1 MTISY
6 GRAPSEQLK
15 GLLSTGG
22 LLAPLLD
29 LTERQVCGLPL
40 DVFFRV
46 NDEIHIYCG
55 LTRLIEVRRY
65 SNGTVKVSASETY
78 GEQSCADGFFRQWYV
93 DEHIEFQKSLD
104 RYLSRVK
111 VSRRHTKGEGLIQ
124 ATWSRETECWVA
136 FDREAVLSYSSQRE
150 SKEARECSQVESA
163 RAALEAI
170 ARSASPRWALP
181 PSSGREVDQLAVDS
195 NGSLLVIELKDAST
209 NSVFYIPFQLLSYIW
224 EWHNAI
230 RSVLSQLQAL
240 LDSRVELGIITSSV
254 PALTGDLR
262 AAICFGPDI
271 RSDEVRRR
279 YNKVLEVVNDYLP
292 PGVPP
297 IDTWARRDSSN
308 PPRLVRPR

>member
-6 GRAPSEQLK
+6 GRAPSENLK

-22 LLAPLLD
+22 FLAPLLD

-65 SNGTVKVSASETY
+65 SNSTVKVSASETY
-78 GEQSCADGFFRQWYV
+78 GKQSCADGFFRQWYI
-93 DEHIEFQKSLD
+93 DEHIEFEKYLD

-111 VSRRHTKGEGLIQ
+111 VNSRHTKGEGLIQ
-124 ATWSRETECWVA
+124 AIWSRVTECWIA
-136 FDREAVLSYSSQRE
+136 FDREAVLGYSSQKE
-150 SKEARECSQVESA
+150 SKEAREFSQVESA
-163 RAALEAI
+163 RSTLEAI
-170 ARSASPRWALP
+170 ARSASPPWALP

-195 NGSLLVIELKDAST
+195 NGSLVVIELKDAST
-209 NSVFYIPFQLLSYIW
+209 NSVFYTPFQLLSYVW
-224 EWHNAI
+224 EWYNAI
-230 RSVLSQLQAL
+230 ESVLGQLQAL
-240 LDSRVELGIITSSV
+240 LDSRVELGMISSSV
-254 PALTGDLR
+254 PTLTGDIC

-279 YNKVLEVVNDYLP
+279 YNKVLEVVNGYLP

-297 IDTWARRDSSN
+297 ISTWARRDSSN
-308 PPRLVRPR
+308 PPRLIRQA